1 MEYANEFHEIKKEEE
16 TDEECADESWPV
28 ERRELVDDD
37 SNSKPQP
44 QRENRVTPDQAV
56 FNYLYQH
63 KRSDLLETMFDEETR
78 VEYTN
83 KVENMGAAIPQIQ
96 RLYAYYRRH
105 KPVKKEAVE
114 ESTDSRRG
122 VVEVEAAVETPSARG
137 HTVKDSQPQE
147 VTNLRRSAR
156 LRARSVVKK
165 PDVVEVDNEESGND
179 DPKRRPQSTPRENGP
194 IHLNDSAVL
203 MLNVQP
209 KDKRTSPSDLK
220 ITPQLAIFYHLYERN
235 RRDVLAEIFDE
246 ETRKEL
252 TRKVEKMGIDMP
264 SILRMYAYWRR
275 TELKRTVKNGI
286 EIWLVCE

>member
-1 MEYANEFHEIKKEEE
+1 MRILVHRSSVSFIYSSNIIHCRDPGLLFMEYANEFHEIKKEEE

-122 VVEVEAAVETPSARG
+122 VVEVEAAVETPS
-137 HTVKDSQPQE
+137 
-147 VTNLRRSAR
+147 
-156 LRARSVVKK
+156 
-165 PDVVEVDNEESGND
+165 
-179 DPKRRPQSTPRENGP
+179 
-194 IHLNDSAVL
+194 
-203 MLNVQP
+203 
-209 KDKRTSPSDLK
+209 PSDLK

-286 EIWLVCE
+286 EIWLCHLCKKERKTGGERDLLNHAGTHEGISCSCVVDGCDKLVKPHTLRTHLVVC